1 MGASFLIPST
11 LYRQLA
17 GFDEGFFLYVED
29 MDLCYRCWQS
39 GHPVIYLPTSA
50 MTHVHQRS
58 SMHFNKKTYIHLRS
72 LMTHV
77 HQRSSMHFNKKTYI
91 HLRSFWH
98 FFYKNRFR
106 VKSFTSK
113 GEN

>member
-72 LMTHV
+72 
-77 HQRSSMHFNKKTYI
+77 
-91 HLRSFWH
+91 FWH